1 MAKLRFKQMMTV
13 LGVVGLMAGVSA
25 CSSTEKSAYD
35 SGNEA
40 GGNRNILTSDRG
52 GSGGSG
58 FSLFSDSQVI
68 TGIGVNSY
76 LWRASLD
83 TLSFMPLM
91 TVDSSGGVIIT
102 DWYANPEIPAERF
115 KVTVYILDTRLRA
128 DGLKV
133 SVFRQQLTKNSWVD
147 SKVNPDTAGDLENS
161 ILVRARQ
168 LKIDIGK

>member
-1 MAKLRFKQMMTV
+1 MAMLRLRQMMSMM
-13 LGVVGLMAGVSA
+13 GVVVLMAGISA
-25 CSSTEKSAYD
+25 CSSNEQSAYN
-35 SGNEA
+35 SGNDA
-40 GGNRNILTSDRG
+40 GGSKNILTAEGNR
-52 GSGGSG
+52 SGGSG
-58 FSLFSDSQVI
+58 FSLFGDDQVI

-91 TVDSSGGVIIT
+91 AVDSNGGVIIT

-128 DGLKV
+128 DGIKV
-133 SVFRQQLTKNSWVD
+133 SVFRQQQTKSNWVD
-147 SKVNPDTAGDLENS
+147 SKVNPDTAAALENS

-168 LKIDIGK
+168 LKIDTGE